1 MTLHEVYCLLSSS
14 QAILKLSE
22 STRMRGHFVMLTKRD
37 MHV

>member
-14 QAILKLSE
+14 QAILKLSK
-22 STRMRGHFVMLTKRD
+22 STSVRGHFVMLAERD